1 MLKDPRMWL
10 AAVGLAA
17 AGCLL
22 GPQLIAAV
30 SSGRK
35 PVQRQIVETDYLC
48 RETKE
53 VFRLPA
59 SPTPPPHPRTG
70 RTTLVRAEFDE
81 RAGKWKPAAP
91 LDLRQR
97 AALAR

>member
-1 MLKDPRMWL
+1 MLKDPRVWV
-10 AAVGLAA
+10 AAVGLSA
-17 AGCLL
+17 AGWLL
-22 GPQLIAAV
+22 GPRLIATV

-35 PVQRQIVETDYLC
+35 LSQRQVVETDYLC

-70 RTTLVRAEFDE
+70 RATLVRAEFDE
-81 RAGKWKPAAP
+81 RLKKWKPAAP

-97 AALAR
+97 SALAR